1 MGRLESLV
9 QNYRRDVAATLRP
22 LIAEHYPA
30 LLANPGNE
38 YRKMMEL
45 STKMTVVGQAVTES
59 AGHHYDRRRQTIA
72 SLYGGCCFL
81 ADSFIDDFGAEATRE
96 YLERFET
103 LLTSGW
109 FEVRTERER
118 LFYVIIARLFADR
131 DVLQPTLRQAILLL
145 FEAQRRDVELRL
157 PGRLRSATPRSR
169 LAQLRQ
175 CARDRSGHA
184 IGVLSAFLLPD
195 IPLAYLNV
203 IFAAGALIMHIDD
216 HGDCYADLHHRRV
229 TYMNQVRHPVR
240 VLRRIFL
247 AHVGRLVQGLPDN
260 DGRELLIAFLT
271 RYYLTRLAKHRQQRR
286 HGASAW
292 AVYE

>member
-1 MGRLESLV
+1 
-9 QNYRRDVAATLRP
+9 
-22 LIAEHYPA
+22 
-30 LLANPGNE
+30 
-38 YRKMMEL
+38 MMEL

-59 AGHHYDRRRQTIA
+59 AGHDYDRRRQTIA

-169 LAQLRQ
+169 LAQLHQ

-271 RYYLTRLAKHRQQRR
+271 RYYLTRLAKHRQQRK